1 MFFWN
6 IFIIMDIFLKINFF
20 IDMLGYELIVN
31 RLSIFRIIYGRRDNF
46 KFLEK
51 IYNYLLIFV

>member
-1 MFFWN
+1 
-6 IFIIMDIFLKINFF
+6 MDIFLKINFF
-20 IDMLGYELIVN
+20 IDMLGYELFVD
-31 RLSIFRIIYGRRDNF
+31 RLRIFRIIYGRRDNF